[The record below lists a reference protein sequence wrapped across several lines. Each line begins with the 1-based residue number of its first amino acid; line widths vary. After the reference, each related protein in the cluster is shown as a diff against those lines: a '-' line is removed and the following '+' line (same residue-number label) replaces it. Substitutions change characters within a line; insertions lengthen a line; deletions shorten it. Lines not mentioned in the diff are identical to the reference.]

1 MSPSSSGVVMTVI
14 PMGSWLNDTRS
25 TPGGGGGRC
34 NRLMGNGDGD
44 AGAEVLLLLFL
55 RRVNESPLEEEE
67 EEEEAFEEDPRC
79 RIAAISI
86 SAATNSVESMRDC
99 AFARLDE
106 EEDEALCWSG
116 SKVR

>member
-1 MSPSSSGVVMTVI
+1 
-14 PMGSWLNDTRS
+14 
-25 TPGGGGGRC
+25 
-34 NRLMGNGDGD
+34 MGNGDGD
-44 AGAEVLLLLFL
+44 AGAEVLLLFL

-106 EEDEALCWSG
+106 DEEEDEALCWSG